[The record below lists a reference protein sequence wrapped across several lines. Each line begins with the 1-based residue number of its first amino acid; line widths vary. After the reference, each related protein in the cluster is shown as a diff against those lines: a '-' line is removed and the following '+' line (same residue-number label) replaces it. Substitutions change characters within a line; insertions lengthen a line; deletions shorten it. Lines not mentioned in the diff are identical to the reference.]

1 MATSFL
7 ASFASGHPDVIAA
20 HVHSDFEKIHW
31 SALGESSVGRDTYRE
46 QLPGFLK
53 DFKELQ
59 YELVDTIAD
68 GDRVVV
74 SYVMRALYD
83 GHPIEIPGMLDLVI
97 VDGLIKRRIDIFDS
111 LTFLRQ
117 IGQS

>member
-1 MATSFL
+1 
-7 ASFASGHPDVIAA
+7 
-20 HVHSDFEKIHW
+20 
-31 SALGESSVGRDTYRE
+31 
-46 QLPGFLK
+46 
-53 DFKELQ
+53 
-59 YELVDTIAD
+59 
-68 GDRVVV
+68 
-74 SYVMRALYD
+74 MRALYD